1 MCVRARGVSASVDL
15 NKSCKEHFNDRAQ
28 TVSSFKGSFQLGR
41 NVGPPF
47 FVRRGAWA

>member
-28 TVSSFKGSFQLGR
+28 TVSKVLFSWGGI
-41 NVGPPF
+41 PAPF
-47 FVRRGAWA
+47 FYSERRLGIA